1 MRLSLTP
8 SVKRVNRA
16 LIYINR
22 KSNGAPTAVSG
33 DLDKKSSL
41 EIKMVNSRNWKLIRN
56 LSEQTGANTNNLV
69 ESGTYWQ

>member
-1 MRLSLTP
+1 MMENHGPTDQAEP
-8 SVKRVNRA
+8 AFPDTERVNRA

-41 EIKMVNSRNWKLIRN
+41 EIKMVNSRN
-56 LSEQTGANTNNLV
+56 
-69 ESGTYWQ
+69 